1 GRLLSCVFEQESIGE
16 CAHDAHGALVAL
28 ALLLALLFQF
38 FGMVDETFDARL
50 FRLALF
56 GSQRFAVV
64 GNHQAGSSLLGL
76 DIESCGGSLRRSLG
90 AAKQEVSG
98 VVL

>member
-1 GRLLSCVFEQESIGE
+1 MMRIVRS
-16 CAHDAHGALVAL
+16 VAL
-28 ALLLALLFQF
+28 AFLLALLFQF

-64 GNHQAGSSLLGL
+64 GDHQAGSSLLGF
-76 DIESCGGSLRRSLG
+76 DIESGGG
-90 AAKQEVSG
+90 ALEASSWCRETGSG
-98 VVL
+98 RCRHWTP